1 MPQGTS
7 GAELTC
13 ISNLFAEQLTMS
25 NVLIINAHG
34 LSSFLEGKP
43 NAYLI
48 DKVVTILEQ
57 EGHSVSVSTMQ
68 GRSIR

>member
-1 MPQGTS
+1 
-7 GAELTC
+7 
-13 ISNLFAEQLTMS
+13 MS

-43 NAYLI
+43 NAYLV

-68 GRSIR
+68 GRSIRRT